1 MSIISFAESFR
12 LTTNKYDQKLCLISY
27 KSNKKYLYGDFK
39 KLVLRCNSFFSKQNL
54 KKGDCILV
62 SLNNS
67 VEMSV
72 IFFSALVTGL
82 KIAPC
87 YESSTDKEILRLSK
101 IIKPKLVLTSNKS
114 LKFRSE
120 KIKSKNIVLDEKF
133 SWLTNKQTENY
144 EKNSQLLI
152 ATSGTT
158 GAPKVLV
165 IKSERLWDSAKSF
178 SSLYKSINPDAV
190 FWNFLSMS
198 YLGGLY
204 NLLIIPFQSG
214 ATILITGDFD
224 SMHAFNFWDIV
235 KKYKIN
241 VLWLV
246 PSIVRILIKL
256 SRRHTEKKN
265 KSFSKNINLA
275 LVGTAPIDI
284 SEKQDFKKVFNIK
297 LLENYGLSETT
308 FISYEPE
315 HIKKYEQDSVGEIIN
330 DVKIKID
337 KKTKE
342 ILVST
347 PYLFLGYLNQQGKL
361 IKKYSQE
368 LYFPTGDLGVL
379 SNNTLFLK
387 GRAKD
392 IVKKAGYLIYLKEI
406 ENLIYKLKNIKEA
419 AAVAIKDE
427 IYGENYVIFYTTSKI
442 KNIDQE
448 IRIYLEENLSRVK
461 LPAGCFLLPEIPKTR
476 NGKIIKSVLTDMAI
490 SYIEENKT
498 LSKNKDF
505 LFSDISKKLNSA
517 VSIDIN
523 QIVYNMKRA
532 GKKITTLSL
541 GEAYFDI
548 PQFDFKVLDFKK
560 GYHYSD
566 TAGIP
571 ELRNK
576 IASYYLNTYKA
587 TVFPSEVLIS
597 AGSKPLIF
605 MVMKTILNANDQVL
619 VHEPAWLSYEE
630 HAKMCNAKIK
640 FIPYQEKI
648 ENFQKF
654 FTKRTK
660 LFILNNPNNP
670 GGKVYTEDEIRQ
682 IYSFCQKNNTYLM
695 IDEAYSDF
703 MRGNFSSLAKVAPSK
718 HGAIIINSLSKNL
731 GISGWR
737 IGYVICN
744 QSLREQL
751 IKFNQHLITCAPTI
765 LSMYVDKYFDLI
777 IPYALKE
784 IKKLLKKRV
793 LVEKKM
799 KELKLVFLSGTAT
812 FYYFINIDNFIG
824 TDIEFINLL
833 LTKYNISAVPG
844 SAYGRSTSRFIR
856 ISIGT
861 ESLIRI
867 NNALSDIRNLIRIKS
882 FDKKKLNK
890 DLSQWQFQ

>member
-1 MSIISFAESFR
+1 MSTISFAEAFK
-12 LTTNKYDQKLCLISY
+12 LTANKYNENLCLISF
-27 KSNKKYLYGDFK
+27 KTKKKYLYGDFK
-39 KLVLRCNSFFSKQNL
+39 KLVLRCNTFFLTQNL

-67 VEMSV
+67 IEMSI
-72 IFFSALVTGL
+72 IFFSALVSGL

-101 IIKPKLVLTSNKS
+101 IIKPGLILTSKKS
-114 LKFRSE
+114 LNFKRE
-120 KIKSKNIVLDEKF
+120 KINSKTIVLDEKF
-133 SWLTNKQTENY
+133 SWLTKVQTENY

-158 GAPKVLV
+158 GEPKVLV
-165 IKSERLWDSAKSF
+165 INSERLWKSAKSF
-178 SSLYKSINPDAV
+178 SNLYKSINSEAV

-214 ATILITGDFD
+214 SAILITGDFD
-224 SMHAFNFWDIV
+224 SAIAFNFWDII

-241 VLWLV
+241 ILWVV
-246 PSIVRILIKL
+246 PSIVRILIKI
-256 SRRHTEKKN
+256 SKRNTAKKN
-265 KSFSKNINLA
+265 KSLGKNVDLA
-275 LVGTAPIDI
+275 LVGTAPIDV
-284 SEKQDFKKVFNIK
+284 SEKEDFRKIFNIK

-308 FISYEPE
+308 FISFEPE
-315 HIKKYEQDSVGEIIN
+315 NIKKYEQDSVGEVIKN
-330 DVKIKID
+330 VKIKID
-337 KKTKE
+337 KKTQE
-342 ILVST
+342 IFVST
-347 PYLFLGYLNQQGKL
+347 PYLFLGYLNKKGKL
-361 IKKYSQE
+361 IKQYSQK
-368 LYFPTGDLGVL
+368 LFFPTGDLGLL
-379 SNNTLFLK
+379 SNNKLFLK

-406 ENLIYKLKNIKEA
+406 ESLVYKLKSIKEA

-427 IYGENYVIFYTTSKI
+427 IYGENYVIFYTSDKGD
-442 KNIDQE
+442 NIDQE
-448 IRIYLEENLSRVK
+448 IRIYLEENFSKVK
-461 LPAGCFLLPEIPKTR
+461 LPADYFLIPEMPKTR
-476 NGKIIKSVLTDMAI
+476 NGKIIKSSLSDMAI
-490 SYIEENKT
+490 SYIEENKC
-498 LSKNKDF
+498 LSNNRNL

-523 QIVYNMKRA
+523 QLVYNMKRA

-571 ELRNK
+571 ELRKK
-576 IASYYLNTYKA
+576 IASYYQNTYKA
-587 TVFPSEVLIS
+587 PVFPSEVLIS

-605 MVMKTILNANDQVL
+605 MVMKSILNTNDQVL

-630 HAKMCNAKIK
+630 HAKMCNANIR

-648 ENFQKF
+648 INFQKF

-670 GGKVYTEDEIRQ
+670 RGRVYTENEIRQ
-682 IYSFCQKNNTYLM
+682 LYSLCQKNNTYLM

-703 MRGNFSSLAKVAPSK
+703 MLGNFSSLAKVAPSK
-718 HGAIIINSLSKNL
+718 YGAIIINSLSKNF
-731 GISGWR
+731 GVSGWR

-744 QSLREQL
+744 KSLREQL

-765 LSMYVDKYFDLI
+765 LSMYVERYFDLI
-777 IPYALKE
+777 TPYALNE

-793 LVEKKM
+793 FVEKKM
-799 KELKLVFLSGTAT
+799 NELKLVFLSGTAT
-812 FYYFINIDNFIG
+812 FYYFISIGKFIG
-824 TDIEFINLL
+824 TDTEFNNLL
-833 LTKYNISAVPG
+833 LTKYKVSAVPG
-844 SAYGRSTSRFIR
+844 SAYGNSTSRFIR

-861 ESLIRI
+861 EPLIRI
-867 NNALSDIRNLIRIKS
+867 YKALSNIKNLIEIKN
-882 FDKKKLNK
+882 FDKKKLNE
-890 DLSQWQFQ
+890 DIRQWQFQ